1 MSGAGGA
8 GQINPLEDRR
18 MWRLLLAQLHPDAGG
33 DHELFLF
40 ANALR
45 DHTYNGKILEEKPA
59 RSGGETRAERC
70 AEPFLQ
76 AWQDTMDCWAARN
89 RETLRGLVLA
99 EMPLVATRR

>member
-45 DHTYNGKILEEKPA
+45 DRAHNDKLLEEQPA
-59 RSGGETRAERC
+59 RNGGGANAERT

-76 AWQDTMDCWAARN
+76 AWQDTMECWASRN

-99 EMPLVATRR
+99 EMPLAATRR